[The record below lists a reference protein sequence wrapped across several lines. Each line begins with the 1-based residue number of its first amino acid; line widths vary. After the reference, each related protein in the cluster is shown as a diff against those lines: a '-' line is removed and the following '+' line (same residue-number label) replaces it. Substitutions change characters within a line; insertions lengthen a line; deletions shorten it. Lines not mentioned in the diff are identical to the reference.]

1 MTLAW
6 GKEPFLRDKYKLCTY
21 FGNPKAPDLRDG
33 LGLYWLSLSSTDLSS
48 IVHTPQC
55 SPGCFFWLLVSF
67 SPLDPP
73 VSLEDQCLFLMEKAQ
88 IPVLRDGLIPP
99 WWTWAAYSWE
109 LRRTPGTGQAICA
122 RALMEPLLRLRTR
135 CRWNFFKCNF
145 NFSRAPMQQDP
156 SGRVDG
162 RTMIRSRTW
171 KVTGNGPLL
180 LLRSV
185 ISCGENAGQLTLSVP
200 AAWCWPPPWT
210 TKGQIITVE
219 ITSTSHLNTTIT
231 HCARWSSLKRSVF
244 NKLKFKA
251 SLYVMMRKYRSG
263 VCFSSN
269 STQPI
274 KITVSKLKAT
284 HILWVKLMQLT
295 PNHAS
300 SKQRIQEMFQEKINL
315 YCRGSNV
322 LWCRQREQ
330 LCFVKMCESCNGQKV
345 KCIAMLRVV
354 FLHFHLR
361 LTSD

>member
-1 MTLAW
+1 MGQGTIF
-6 GKEPFLRDKYKLCTY
+6 ERQIQVMY

-48 IVHTPQC
+48 IVRTPQC
-55 SPGCFFWLLVSF
+55 FPGCFFWLLVSF
-67 SPLDPP
+67 SPLDPA

-109 LRRTPGTGQAICA
+109 LRRTPGTGQAIYA
-122 RALMEPLLRLRTR
+122 RASMEHLLRLRTR

-180 LLRSV
+180 LLLSV
-185 ISCGENAGQLTLSVP
+185 ILSGENVGQLTLDVP

-219 ITSTSHLNTTIT
+219 ITFSSHRATTIT
-231 HCARWSSLKRSVF
+231 HCARWSSLKRSAF
-244 NKLKFKA
+244 NKLK
-251 SLYVMMRKYRSG
+251 
-263 VCFSSN
+263 
-269 STQPI
+269 
-274 KITVSKLKAT
+274 LKAW
-284 HILWVKLMQLT
+284 IIFI
-295 PNHAS
+295 S
-300 SKQRIQEMFQEKINL
+300 SVRI
-315 YCRGSNV
+315 S
-322 LWCRQREQ
+322 
-330 LCFVKMCESCNGQKV
+330 LCYDAA
-345 KCIAMLRVV
+345 I
-354 FLHFHLR
+354 
-361 LTSD
+361 